1 MHIYS
6 VVIKVTKV
14 FIAGSEGTAGLRL
27 ASRLKE
33 RPDVELL
40 EIDSALRKEPNEIKK
55 LIEKSD
61 FVFLCLPDNAA
72 NETVELAKGTSARL
86 IDTSTAHRTSVG
98 WAYGFPELSDKHRS
112 SIASAKYVASPGCHA
127 SGFISL
133 IYPLISLGI
142 ISPDCLL
149 SCVSLT
155 GYSGGGKK
163 MIAEYE
169 NTPHDAEFDSPK
181 LYAMRQNHKH
191 LPEIVSQ
198 CGLEIAP
205 IFMPVVG
212 DFYAGML
219 TSIPLHISQLNG
231 KHSVAE
237 IREVYK
243 AHYKNQK
250 LIKVLDNEPS
260 SLFANALAG
269 RDDMEIFVSGN
280 DERILF
286 SSRFDN
292 LGKGAAGAAI
302 ECFNIMCGLPEE
314 TSLTLS

>member
-1 MHIYS
+1 ML
-6 VVIKVTKV
+6 TKV

-27 ASRLKE
+27 ASRLKA

-40 EIDSALRKEPNEIKK
+40 GIDSSLRKEPYEIKR
-55 LIEKSD
+55 LLEKAD
-61 FVFLCLPDNAA
+61 FVFLCLPDDASR
-72 NETVELAKGTSARL
+72 ETSELAKGTSTRL
-86 IDTSTAHRTSVG
+86 IDTSTAHRTVED
-98 WAYGFPELSDKHRS
+98 WAYGFPELSDEHRS
-112 SIASAKYVASPGCHA
+112 AIASAKNVASPGCHA

-133 IYPLISLGI
+133 IYPLISAGI

-169 NTPHDAEFDSPK
+169 NVLRGTELDSPK
-181 LYAMRQNHKH
+181 FYAMGQNHKH

-198 CGLEIAP
+198 CGLTFAP
-205 IFMPVVG
+205 AFMPVVG

-219 TSIPLHISQLNG
+219 TTIPLHISQLSG
-231 KHSVAE
+231 KHTIEE
-237 IREVYK
+237 IREVFK
-243 AHYKNQK
+243 THYKNQK
-250 LIKVLDNEPS
+250 LIKILDDEPS
-260 SLFANALAG
+260 SLFASALAG
-269 RDDMEIFVSGN
+269 RDDMEIYVSGN
-280 DERILF
+280 DERILL

-302 ECFNIMCGLPEE
+302 ECFNIMCGMPAE
-314 TSLTLS
+314 TGLTLV